1 MSHSHIHSYS
11 FIFYL
16 LNWMLGHLA
25 MRSEPNPVGPTL
37 ARRTPSYTSPYLSLC
52 PARDNHLISF
62 HGPFLDFTSLFIFFF
77 IFFHDFNRC
86 QFFQFQLI
94 SWSKTVKTST
104 AFDKSPLESTNCEVR
119 QRHPAG
125 WPFRFPGVVRSPRS
139 PRSPNSSVHQQLS
152 TYATYAY
159 ITYITYMIH
168 MISYAT
174 FEQRASTL
182 TYFWSLISYKLL
194 IDLCDFV

>member
-62 HGPFLDFTSLFIFFF
+62 HGPFLDFTSLFIFFS
-77 IFFHDFNRC
+77 FFFMISIDVNFFNFNWFPDPKR
-86 QFFQFQLI
+86 
-94 SWSKTVKTST
+94 SKLPRPSTSLPWNRQTVRSDS
-104 AFDKSPLESTNCEVR
+104 AIR
-119 QRHPAG
+119 QDDHSD
-125 WPFRFPGVVRSPRS
+125 FPG
-139 PRSPNSSVHQQLS
+139 
-152 TYATYAY
+152 
-159 ITYITYMIH
+159 
-168 MISYAT
+168 
-174 FEQRASTL
+174 
-182 TYFWSLISYKLL
+182 WSE
-194 IDLCDFV
+194 VPEVPGVPTA